1 MSNAIT
7 TLKSWKTTLSK
18 NKIKEDIKLKEFSRC
33 NFCKHKIGDY
43 CSQNVFGVK
52 KCEKY
57 DSFDA
62 DVCKIIKKAQKSGIS
77 VSDVIALMELEK

>member
-1 MSNAIT
+1 MIT

-33 NFCKHKIGDY
+33 NFCRHKIEDY
-43 CSQNVFGVK
+43 CSQNVFGGK

-57 DSFDA
+57 DSFDV
-62 DVCKIIKKAQKSGIS
+62 DVCKLIKKAEESGIS
-77 VSDVIALMELEK
+77 VSDVIALINLEK